1 MSSSGS
7 LAKDEYTKGKQI
19 EMFFLQ
25 IQRYCT
31 FFTKSKDTV
40 LKRESYSIRFL
51 ILFVL
56 AAVSMAERNKDFV
69 IGFICQ
75 SKLTN
80 DPDLIHMMPGLYTVK
95 ALDSCN

>member
-1 MSSSGS
+1 M
-7 LAKDEYTKGKQI
+7 
-19 EMFFLQ
+19 
-25 IQRYCT
+25 
-31 FFTKSKDTV
+31 
-40 LKRESYSIRFL
+40 
-51 ILFVL
+51 LFVL
-56 AAVSMAERNKDFV
+56 AAVSMAERNKDFI